1 MCWSSA
7 SKTHNAVR
15 PCGELSSSGR
25 SVKDGFW
32 LTPEE
37 LEEAG
42 RLLRAARSD
51 LRAAQAL
58 AADAEQENDV
68 VGFHAQQ
75 AVEKSIKAVLATS
88 GVEIP
93 YTHDLSYLLE
103 IVAEHVAA
111 IPESVAQTRWLT
123 PWAVAI
129 RYGTADARLDRAA
142 AVAVATDAVD
152 WAAAAVSL
160 GPA

>member
-1 MCWSSA
+1 MLTPTWTCWSSNLSSMIRLPKPFGSAALSTVSGFRSMCWSSA

-68 VGFHAQQ
+68 VGVHPQHTGGG
-75 AVEKSIKAVLATS
+75 KKKKKALH
-88 GVEIP
+88 P
-93 YTHDLSYLLE
+93 
-103 IVAEHVAA
+103 
-111 IPESVAQTRWLT
+111 
-123 PWAVAI
+123 
-129 RYGTADARLDRAA
+129 
-142 AVAVATDAVD
+142 
-152 WAAAAVSL
+152 
-160 GPA
+160 